1 MTTADWTD
9 TENDTIVAGYFAMLS
24 DELSGRRYNKVAQ
37 NPALCSKWSKS
48 RGAVML
54 QVSQTT

>member
-1 MTTADWTD
+1 MAPADWSD
-9 TENDTIVAGYFAMLS
+9 NENDTVVAGYFSMLS

-54 QVSQTT
+54 QWSQTT